1 MSMLD
6 ASAGCQR
13 WTMLAV
19 KAVKAVKAR
28 TKLAN
33 SFGPSVRQAFGHSPF
48 EFRLNERAALD
59 VLGA

>member
-13 WTMLAV
+13 WTML
-19 KAVKAVKAR
+19 AVKAVKAR